1 MVQERDPLVELLDE
15 GRAGER
21 AAARARERAL
31 RQVAEEEAGLA
42 GTLVD
47 LAERGSGVAVRTEA
61 GRTHHGA
68 LVAVGSDYCVVRAE
82 SGAEV
87 HLRLAAIA
95 TVRPHP
101 GERHVAAAG
110 DRRPASD
117 LRLLEVLGRMAHDRM
132 RMTLVTRGGDVVV
145 GQLLAVGADVVSVR
159 LDGGAAEPCY
169 VAAGAI
175 LEAVLDC

>member
-15 GRAGER
+15 GRAGEG

-47 LAERGSGVAVRTEA
+47 LAERGSAVAVRTDG

-87 HLRLAAIA
+87 HLRLAAVA

-110 DRRPASD
+110 DRRPSD
-117 LRLLEVLGRMAHDRM
+117 LRLLEVLGRVAHHRM
-132 RMTLVTRGGDVVV
+132 RVTLVTRGGDVVV
-145 GQLLAVGADVVSVR
+145 GRLLAVGADVVSVR

-175 LEAVLDC
+175 IEAVLDC